1 MDCISGKSSA
11 VFFHIIIDSF
21 VIHYH
26 SSLGRLVAV
35 GTDAVDDIVGGGR
48 PIAFGQVDRRESQV
62 GEAEGAVALF
72 TIEMYMGVVTLLV
85 TGAAA
90 ELIAHATLFTIDDV
104 DDMMIAEER

>member
-1 MDCISGKSSA
+1 M
-11 VFFHIIIDSF
+11 
-21 VIHYH
+21 
-26 SSLGRLVAV
+26 
-35 GTDAVDDIVGGGR
+35 DDIVGGGR
-48 PIAFGQVDRRESQV
+48 SIAFGQVDRRESQV